1 MNVTR
6 RTMLCLPGMLLADGA
21 CRAQGSPDVW
31 AAWAASPFEILG
43 PEEAHGVLVYLHAEG
58 LEDQPV
64 ALIFAEM
71 AKVAK
76 WDVLRINRRSIV
88 DTEANDPALLQFI
101 SSQIDRVR
109 RNGYGRVVVGGI
121 SRGGWLAMC
130 AARLPT
136 LDAAIG
142 LAPGATGSGPG
153 EQERTGHALARQLVD
168 AKTRH
173 IAAIF
178 VAEALDEDVARSG
191 TAGVRQALA
200 SSGSRFMVVD
210 CPPDLHGRPA
220 ASSGRFA
227 RRYRDCLLEF
237 VKAVDGRGGEVPCP
251 RSTGYAVGAE
261 IGFPALDPE
270 LQKMPANA
278 DPAFKPFWGRW
289 EGDDEDGTYMIL
301 ETVDVRVESIF
312 LRIGISDGPGR
323 RNPFPRVSAD
333 IPFQLDGSRTRIY
346 YKLFEGHPD
355 MFMVKL
361 KSESELEF
369 MGQSSVRG
377 RFRKLSIRLHK
388 RTIVASER

>member
-1 MNVTR
+1 
-6 RTMLCLPGMLLADGA
+6 MLCLPGMLLADGA
-21 CRAQGSPDVW
+21 CRAQDSPGVW
-31 AAWAASPFEILG
+31 AAWAALPFEILG
-43 PEEAHGVLVYLHAEG
+43 PEEAHGALLYLHAEG
-58 LEDQPV
+58 FEDQPV

-88 DTEANDPALLQFI
+88 DIEANDPALLQFI

-121 SRGGWLAMC
+121 SRGGWLALC

-142 LAPGATGSGPG
+142 LAPEAAGSGPG

-168 AKTRH
+168 AKTRRT
-173 IAAIF
+173 AAIF
-178 VAEALDEDVARSG
+178 LAEALDEDVARSG
-191 TAGVRQALA
+191 AVGVRRTLA
-200 SSGSRFMVVD
+200 SSGSRFIVVD
-210 CPPDLHGRPA
+210 RPPDLHGRPA

-237 VKAVDGRGGEVPCP
+237 VQAVDGRGGEVRCSQ
-251 RSTGYAVGAE
+251 STGYAVGAE
-261 IGFPALDPE
+261 IGFPALDPA
-270 LQKMPANA
+270 LQKMPVNG

-289 EGDDEDGTYMIL
+289 EGDDEDGTYVIL

-333 IPFQLDGSRTRIY
+333 IPFQLDGSRTRLY
-346 YKLFEGHPD
+346 YKLFEDRPD
-355 MFMVKL
+355 MFVVKL
-361 KSESELEF
+361 TSESELEYTS
-369 MGQSSVRG
+369 QRSTQG
-377 RFRKLSIRLHK
+377 RHRKFSIRLHK
-388 RTIVASER
+388 VPPRV

>member
-1 MNVTR
+1 MI
-6 RTMLCLPGMLLADGA
+6 CLPGMLLADSA
-21 CRAQGSPDVW
+21 CRAQDSPGVW

-43 PEEAHGVLVYLHAEG
+43 PEEAHGVLLYLHAEG
-58 LEDQPV
+58 FEDQPV

-76 WDVLRINRRSIV
+76 LDVLRINRRTIV
-88 DTEANDPALLQFI
+88 DTEANDPALVQFI

-121 SRGGWLAMC
+121 SRGGWLALC

-142 LAPGATGSGPG
+142 LAPEAAGSGPR

-168 AKTRH
+168 AKTRR
-173 IAAIF
+173 IAAVF
-178 VAEALDEDVARSG
+178 AAEALDEDVARSG

-210 CPPDLHGRPA
+210 RPPDLHGRPA
-220 ASSGRFA
+220 MSSGRFA

-237 VKAVDGRGGEVPCP
+237 VQAVDGRGGEVPCSQ
-251 RSTGYAVGAE
+251 STGYAVGAE
-261 IGFPALDPE
+261 IGFPVVDPA
-270 LQKMPANA
+270 LQKMPING

-355 MFMVKL
+355 MFVVKL